1 MGATPRSNNLLSPVS
16 SSVAKLRKTSEIV
29 RPQFAIMEET
39 EGKGQFAA
47 GILKEKRESVDNDVD
62 GAMTSVAVPALAA
75 GGGGGGFSF
84 ASSMVLSVA
93 AAAPVDP
100 APPEPKQQH
109 DNINDSDDGDDDD
122 DDGESFITNKM
133 IRSVRH
139 RERRRGSKTTDDI
152 REVISRG
159 LVAIKGSGEDVA
171 AQDAPVA
178 AVAAAPGSRR
188 GSGAPG
194 LARSKSVKIQRVKF
208 GLVPD
213 AQEGETISH
222 PFFHKFFIMYF

>member
-1 MGATPRSNNLLSPVS
+1 
-16 SSVAKLRKTSEIV
+16 
-29 RPQFAIMEET
+29 
-39 EGKGQFAA
+39 
-47 GILKEKRESVDNDVD
+47 
-62 GAMTSVAVPALAA
+62 
-75 GGGGGGFSF
+75 
-84 ASSMVLSVA
+84 MVLSAAA

-109 DNINDSDDGDDDD
+109 YKSNDSDDGDDDDD

-178 AVAAAPGSRR
+178 AAAAPGSRR

-222 PFFHKFFIMYF
+222 PFFRKFFLLSAFELGTGLFLFAAVYFAVHSPYLLLAHVSATSFFCPNHLIINLAW

>member
-1 MGATPRSNNLLSPVS
+1 MLSPVS

-47 GILKEKRESVDNDVD
+47 GILKEKREGADNDVDVD

-84 ASSMVLSVA
+84 ASSMVLSAAA

-122 DDGESFITNKM
+122 GDGESFITNKM

-178 AVAAAPGSRR
+178 AAAPGSRR

-222 PFFHKFFIMYF
+222 PFFHKFFIMCL